1 MARQYRQNRDDKVDL
16 KQTDSSF
23 SENPMLNKAKQVSR
37 KNDDVKLPSVGIYD
51 IDLAFKTFL
60 DKKN

>member
-23 SENPMLNKAKQVSR
+23 SENPMELTINQGRHCV
-37 KNDDVKLPSVGIYD
+37 VGVQI
-51 IDLAFKTFL
+51 T
-60 DKKN
+60 